1 MTLELTRKKAVQNA
15 TEESVGEKPRNWEDI
30 DIDDKH
36 NYNKNDEQNDLIG
49 DCNEKVKTW

>member
-15 TEESVGEKPRNWEDI
+15 TEESVGEKPGTWEDI

-36 NYNKNDEQNDLIG
+36 NDNKNDEQNDLIG